1 MCFSPKQRS
10 VTRIGPWFV
19 IIKIALKKTKCTLAG
34 AVSVDA
40 QIERSIG
47 TLMNCHTV
55 CFGRW
60 IFFVDQSI
68 SHHEYT
74 G

>member
-40 QIERSIG
+40 QIELGMQADVRSDIQ
-47 TLMNCHTV
+47 TDR
-55 CFGRW
+55 FD
-60 IFFVDQSI
+60 F
-68 SHHEYT
+68 
-74 G
+74 